1 MALKTLLLALALTVP
16 SVGTA
21 QQAAAPPTR
30 SQFQSLWTPWNGVT
44 RQSLR
49 SEAEELDR
57 VRQDIATAD
66 AERHAALRNEGR
78 ALGERVGEIVRAGDC
93 EDGERVARQAGDFA
107 LVEAV
112 RNYCRQFRAQAQTV
126 SSRR

>member
-16 SVGTA
+16 SMGTA
-21 QQAAAPPTR
+21 QPAAAPPSR

-44 RQSLR
+44 RQSLK
-49 SEAEELDR
+49 SEAEEIDR
-57 VRQDIATAD
+57 VRQEVATAG
-66 AERHAALRNEGR
+66 AERQAALRNEGR

-93 EDGERVARQAGDFA
+93 EDGERVARLAGDFA

-112 RNYCRQFRAQAQTV
+112 RNHCRQFRPQAQTV
-126 SSRR
+126 SSHR